1 MLKKEYHCDQKAD
14 IIVEIPSNKDT
25 LIAFELRMYSECCV
39 YGGGYYAEVN
49 ESDFNE
55 VRLSIATTT
64 FKKEDFIRKNV
75 KMIKDEILTQDD
87 IIGKNV
93 YLHIVDYDEGRVLSA
108 EEFEGPHIYYHRN
121 KNVGGSGG
129 FTRGMI
135 ESIRQKPKATH
146 VLLMDDDVVV
156 LSESIKRT
164 YLLLL
169 LAKEKYKDESVAII
183 DLQDRVHMAHMDIHY
198 GFSVNG
204 VAALHTDI
212 LKNSE
217 LNLSG
222 KI

>member
-1 MLKKEYHCDQKAD
+1 
-14 IIVEIPSNKDT
+14 
-25 LIAFELRMYSECCV
+25 MYSECCV

-93 YLHIVDYDEGRVLSA
+93 YLHIVDNDEGRVLSA

-135 ESIRQKPKATH
+135 ESIRRNQRR
-146 VLLMDDDVVV
+146 LM
-156 LSESIKRT
+156 
-164 YLLLL
+164 Y
-169 LAKEKYKDESVAII
+169 Y
-183 DLQDRVHMAHMDIHY
+183 
-198 GFSVNG
+198 
-204 VAALHTDI
+204 
-212 LKNSE
+212 
-217 LNLSG
+217 
-222 KI
+222 